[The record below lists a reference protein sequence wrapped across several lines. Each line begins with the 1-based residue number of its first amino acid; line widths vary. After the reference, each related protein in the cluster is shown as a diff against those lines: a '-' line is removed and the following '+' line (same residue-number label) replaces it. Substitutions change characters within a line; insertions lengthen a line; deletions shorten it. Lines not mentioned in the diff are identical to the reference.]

1 MIFMNTFEGLI
12 DNDYLLNNKQGSKII
27 REMAVLFF

>member
-12 DNDYLLNNKQGSKII
+12 DNDYLLNDNQCSKII
-27 REMAVLFF
+27 RETAVLFL